1 MILNKKPTIGK
12 LLILLAVLLA
22 AGCGQKSA
30 NLQEDAVAPD
40 KTLYENGVEFLRKNQ
55 FIKARLSFQTLI
67 NTYPDSEYTPSAYL
81 AIANSY
87 YDEGGTDGLLQA
99 ESHYKDF
106 IIYFPTHE
114 MADDAQLKVAAVNYK
129 LMNSPDRDAT
139 YTRKANTE
147 LERFIREYPDSE
159 LAPTAR
165 EALIQVKENQA
176 MGVQGIGNFYYKR
189 GADPAAESRY
199 KEVLEKF
206 PEFSELDTTLFR
218 LGDTL
223 MRMQRSEEA
232 SVYFSQIAREFPF
245 SDYYDD
251 AVNRLELLEKPIPE
265 IDESEAERRRAN
277 LIAQQDDGSVLN
289 PLDLIKKIFSGR
301 ADLYEVARKQAEERR
316 MLTQSGANGEQA
328 STNGNNKQEGNR

>member
-1 MILNKKPTIGK
+1 MQNHKRLIGMI
-12 LLILLAVLLA
+12 LILLAALLA

-40 KTLYENGVEFLRKNQ
+40 KTLYENGVKFLKKNQ
-55 FIKARLSFQTLI
+55 YIKARLSFQTLI

-87 YDEGGTDGLLQA
+87 YDEGTTEALLQA

-129 LMNSPDRDAT
+129 LMNTPDRDPT
-139 YTRKANTE
+139 YTRKANQE
-147 LERFIREYPDSE
+147 LEKFMRDYPDSE
-159 LAPTAR
+159 MAPTAR

-176 MGVQGIGNFYYKR
+176 KGIQGVANFYWKR
-189 GADPAAESRY
+189 ESLPAAESRY
-199 KEVLEKF
+199 KEVIEKF
-206 PEFSELDTTLFR
+206 PEFSELDLSLYR
-218 LGDTL
+218 LADTL
-223 MRMQRSEEA
+223 MQMDRAEEA
-232 SVYFSQIAREFPF
+232 SVYLSQIAREFPF
-245 SDYYDD
+245 SDFHNN
-251 AVNRLELLEKPIPE
+251 AVEKLELLEKPVPE
-265 IDESEAERRRAN
+265 IDQSAAERRRAN
-277 LIAQQDDGSVLN
+277 LIAQQDDGSLLN
-289 PLDLIKKIFSGR
+289 PLDLIKKIFTGR

-316 MLTQSGANGEQA
+316 MLQQETAANGESA